1 MFNKINIMFD
11 LTEAQ
16 NNARNEVEK
25 IIAVDPELCSSEVEE
40 VRLERETELAWT
52 FTADIPK
59 LINEGWLPGAITVLI
74 DKKDGH
80 VLTEEEQAAFHKNWS
95 NTRRRAGFIRQK

>member
-1 MFNKINIMFD
+1 MFD
-11 LTEAQ
+11 LEEAQ
-16 NNARNEVEK
+16 SIARKEVEK
-25 IIAVDPELCSSEVEE
+25 VIDADPQLNRSEVDEI
-40 VRLERETELAWT
+40 RLERETERAWT

-59 LINEGWLPGAITVLI
+59 LINQGWLPGAITVFI

-80 VLTEEEQAAFHKNWS
+80 VWTEEEQTSFHKTWE